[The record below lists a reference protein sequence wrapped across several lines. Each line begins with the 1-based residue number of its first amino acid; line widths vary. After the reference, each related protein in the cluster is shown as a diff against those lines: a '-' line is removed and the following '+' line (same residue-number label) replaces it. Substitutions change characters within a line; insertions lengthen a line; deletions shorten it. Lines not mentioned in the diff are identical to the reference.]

1 MEHVILYIHGQGGS
15 PEEAAHYRSL
25 FGGRRVIGLDYTAQT
40 PWEAREEFPALFDAA
55 CQGCSSVEVVA
66 NSIGAYFTMCAW
78 QKNTSKKP
86 ILSLPSWIW
95 KS

>member
-66 NSIGAYFTMCAW
+66 NSIGAYFTMCALAEKHI
-78 QKNTSKKP
+78 Q
-86 ILSLPSWIW
+86 
-95 KS
+95 